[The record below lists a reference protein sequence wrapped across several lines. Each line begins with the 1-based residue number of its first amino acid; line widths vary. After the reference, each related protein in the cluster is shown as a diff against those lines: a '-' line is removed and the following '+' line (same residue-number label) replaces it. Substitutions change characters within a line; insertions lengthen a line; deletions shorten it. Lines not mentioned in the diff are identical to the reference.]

1 MNKKTIIGIVAVV
14 LVIVIAVVAVVLIK
28 GRAVTIDLQALNT
41 EISEKSPFDEMPT
54 QDIDKEVLE
63 SQYEIKDDQ
72 YEEFIGKMPLMNV
85 QASMYLV
92 IKAKDDTVDS
102 VKEKVEAYAQ
112 KQEDIWSTYLPEQ
125 YELVKNRK
133 LGVKGNYV
141 YLIISESSTELEEL
155 ITK

>member
-14 LVIVIAVVAVVLIK
+14 LVIVIAVVAVILIK

-72 YEEFIGKMPLMNV
+72 YEEFIGKMPLMNI

-102 VKEKVEAYAQ
+102 VKEKVETYAQ